1 MAKEKKKI
9 TPSRAIIG
17 TAIWVIAIAFIIINV
32 TNPNDNDEDVAND
45 SVSSGEAA
53 SEEQAASAEESVDPT
68 DTAEDEN
75 EEENVSSNERRKYSE
90 ETEQRVIDYYNELIV
105 ETDGLILEISQED
118 NYDQIYV
125 MLTDEFKY
133 LEETDQQIIVDE
145 LGNKIENFTRAT
157 LFATPASDFLYVY
170 FVDSHGNHLAE
181 TGHFDK
187 GWSVN

>member
-1 MAKEKKKI
+1 MAKEKKKLFKDWSEMDKKEKM
-9 TPSRAIIG
+9 TGVIG
-17 TAIWVIAIAFIIINV
+17 TIVLVAVIAFFISGNNDSDV
-32 TNPNDNDEDVAND
+32 TDNDADSND
-45 SVSSGEAA
+45 FSNTESVETAEAA
-53 SEEQAASAEESVDPT
+53 EEE
-68 DTAEDEN
+68 EN
-75 EEENVSSNERRKYSE
+75 EEENVTSNERRKYSE
-90 ETEQRVIDYYNELIV
+90 ETEQRVIDYYNELIA
-105 ETDGLILEISQED
+105 ETDGLILDISQED